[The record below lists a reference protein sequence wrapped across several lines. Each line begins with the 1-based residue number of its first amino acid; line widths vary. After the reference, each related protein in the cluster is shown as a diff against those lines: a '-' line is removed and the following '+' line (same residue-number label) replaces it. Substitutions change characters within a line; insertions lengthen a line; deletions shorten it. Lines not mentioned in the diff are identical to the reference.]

1 MLNAIQQGILTPS
14 TKERLES
21 FEKKKNELSVEIIK
35 EEMAKPAIT
44 KDQIVF
50 WLHRFRK
57 LDTKKREHRRRLID
71 SFVNAV
77 YLYDDRM
84 IITFNYK
91 DGSKTI
97 TLAELEKSALGS
109 DINVPTPPNEKP

>member
-1 MLNAIQQGILTPS
+1 MI
-14 TKERLES
+14 
-21 FEKKKNELSVEIIK
+21 KKKGRPSKDYQISEKDNAARLRYII
-35 EEMAKPAIT
+35 
-44 KDQIVF
+44 
-50 WLHRFRK
+50 
-57 LDTKKREHRRRLID
+57 DTKKREHRRRLID

-91 DGSKTI
+91 DGLKTI

-109 DINVPTPPNEKP
+109 DINVPAPPNEKP